1 MTAARRHRPPL
12 GVRAIF
18 WALLP
23 IAERDEVLT
32 EVAAEFERRVI
43 THGRAAARRWAW
55 RQALGSAPALLR
67 RGWWRGMTGFEPQA
81 NRLRPG
87 GPMYESW
94 IMDVRY
100 AARHLRRRPV
110 YASLAVA
117 TLALGAGGTVKEMN
131 RIGMIVDISHVSDK
145 TVRTRPDVAVS
156 THRRHSRRVQRRRR
170 GPLKSDAFE
179 APGLRASGTFTT
191 SETALE
197 QAP

>member
-1 MTAARRHRPPL
+1 MAAVRLHLESRLTRSGTVAVGVESRPPSC
-12 GVRAIF
+12 V
-18 WALLP
+18 
-23 IAERDEVLT
+23 
-32 EVAAEFERRVI
+32 
-43 THGRAAARRWAW
+43 
-55 RQALGSAPALLR
+55 
-67 RGWWRGMTGFEPQA
+67 
-81 NRLRPG
+81 
-87 GPMYESW
+87 
-94 IMDVRY
+94 
-100 AARHLRRRPV
+100 
-110 YASLAVA
+110 
-117 TLALGAGGTVKEMN
+117 VKEMN